1 MRAVLPF
8 KITHFELFLLLL
20 DLHVKENKMLPD
32 AIMVLQQYS
41 GVLWWTFSSYIS
53 TLSGNKHSLHTP
65 SYYVLSFWNIEN
77 FTSFP

>member
-1 MRAVLPF
+1 MKYDWMHAVLPF

-41 GVLWWTFSSYIS
+41 GVL
-53 TLSGNKHSLHTP
+53 
-65 SYYVLSFWNIEN
+65 
-77 FTSFP
+77 